1 MKSKLLTIFL
11 VALIVFSTLSLISA
25 KTQCPRCK
33 GTGTIVCPYCDGT
46 GKATGEDY
54 VDCENC
60 SATGVLKPRITVT
73 GKEAEQ
79 RDQATFITGKFKNQ
93 EIFEVQGIVTAAIVG
108 KSSSSEKIT
117 FPPGEEISLTLRVDY
132 YGGYT
137 QMYLLKYATLSVTGI
152 DEVTCPYCDGTGV
165 VAQTGTG
172 TCPEC
177 DGTGKI
183 ECPTCDGTGF
193 VENALDLEEQDA
205 SGTTLT
211 AIVAGVGVVIIAG
224 AGGTTFFL
232 MKSRRVNE
240 KSLRRL
246 SSGEFNDWVLGK
258 LNGQAPTA
266 RDTAMGIDGYTSGGE
281 PVLIK
286 QTDDVGMNIIDSF
299 AVTLARNRSRGGMI
313 VAFSFGNDAIRG
325 KVRAKMNYRLEI
337 ELLTVKELIDGNRR
351 F

>member
-25 KTQCPRCK
+25 KTQCPKCK
-33 GTGTIVCPYCDGT
+33 GTGTIVCPNCHGT
-46 GKATGEDY
+46 GEATVENYG
-54 VDCENC
+54 DCEHC
-60 SATGVLKPRITVT
+60 SATGVLTPSILCT
-73 GKEAEQ
+73 GKDAEQ
-79 RDQATFITGKFKNQ
+79 REQATFITGKFKNQ
-93 EIFEVQGIVTAAIVG
+93 ETIEAHGIITATISERSG
-108 KSSSSEKIT
+108 SSQKVS
-117 FPPGEEISLTLRVDY
+117 FPPGEEVSVTIRVDF

-137 QMYLLKYATLSVTGI
+137 RIQLLNYATIAVTEV

-165 VAQTGTG
+165 ASQTTR

-177 DGTGKI
+177 YGTGEI

-193 VENALDLEEQDA
+193 VDNASNLEEQDA
-205 SGTTLT
+205 SGIPLA
-211 AIVAGVGVVIIAG
+211 AIAAGVGVAVIAG
-224 AGGTTFFL
+224 AGATTFFL

-240 KSLRRL
+240 KSLRRF
-246 SSGEFNDWVLGK
+246 SSREFNDWVLAK
-258 LNGQAPTA
+258 LNGKAPTA

-286 QTDDVGMNIIDSF
+286 QTDGVGMNVIDSF
-299 AVTLARNRSRGGMI
+299 AAALARNRARGGTI
-313 VAFSFGNDAIRG
+313 VAFSFGDDAVRG

-337 ELLTVKELIDGNRR
+337 EMLTVTELLDGNRR